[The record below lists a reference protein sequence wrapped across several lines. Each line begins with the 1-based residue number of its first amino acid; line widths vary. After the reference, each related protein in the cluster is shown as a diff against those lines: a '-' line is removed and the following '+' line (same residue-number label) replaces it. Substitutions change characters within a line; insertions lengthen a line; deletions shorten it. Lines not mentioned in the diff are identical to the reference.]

1 MRFRFWIHGPSS
13 RSPRSC
19 TRAAAPSSATCGGVF
34 CEQRRPGGLAVW
46 QDPFT
51 CLRVPKVFNLRM
63 DSFERADVVS
73 DQYNDWLVKN
83 AYLTGIATMKATD
96 FLQSFVAWPPSQKPA
111 SFTVDQVRKSVD
123 EQIERHAKQGASRA
137 LRDSAP
143 PH

>member
-1 MRFRFWIHGPSS
+1 
-13 RSPRSC
+13 
-19 TRAAAPSSATCGGVF
+19 VF